1 MSDTNKSGKIVTGVL
16 WRFGEKVTAQMVS
29 FMVSIVL
36 ARLLLPNDYGIVAI
50 VNIFI
55 SVAEVFVTSGLG
67 TALIQKKDADETD
80 FSTVF
85 WCNIAL
91 SICLYGI
98 VFVLSP
104 LIASFYNIPSLT
116 AVLRVFSLRLP
127 ISAINSIQNAYVSRK
142 MDFKKFFFATL
153 IGTIISAIV
162 GIAMAYKGFG
172 VWALVAQYLTNSTID
187 TMALFGIVN
196 WRPQLKFSLKRA
208 KPLVSYGWKV
218 LATDLLGVIFNQLNA
233 LIIGKEYTSEDLAYY
248 TQGKKIPDLINSNIG
263 STLCAVL
270 FPAMSLSND
279 KEEIK
284 KIRRKSLKMMEYV
297 MFPLMF
303 GLISVADK
311 VILVLMTEKWMFT
324 VPYVRIAC
332 LSAIN
337 GTLGTTLIQE
347 VKAIGRSD
355 ITLKIELIKKPI
367 FFVIAII
374 AMKIGVMAIAWTL
387 VIDEIIAFCFNVYP
401 VKKYIGFNFK
411 MHLQDALPSLMSAIV
426 MATVVICV
434 GFLVE
439 NTLIA
444 LIMQVFIGGVVY
456 VALSIITKNES
467 FGYLKEL
474 VTCKFKRG

>member
-1 MSDTNKSGKIVTGVL
+1 MSDTNKGSKIVTGVL

-55 SVAEVFVTSGLG
+55 SIAEVFVTSGLG

-91 SICLYGI
+91 SICLYVI

-104 LIASFYNIPSLT
+104 LIASFYNISSLT

-162 GIAMAYKGFG
+162 GIVMAYKGFG

-187 TMALFGIVN
+187 TIALFVIVN

-279 KEEIK
+279 REEIK
-284 KIRRKSLKMMEYV
+284 HIRRKSLKMIEYV
-297 MFPLMF
+297 MFPLML
-303 GLISVADK
+303 GLIVVADK
-311 VILVLMTEKWMFT
+311 MILVLMTEKWMFA
-324 VPYVRIAC
+324 VPYVRITC
-332 LSAIN
+332 LSAII

-355 ITLKIELIKKPI
+355 ITLKMELIKKPI
-367 FFVIAII
+367 FLLIAIV
-374 AMKIGVMAIAWTL
+374 AMKFGVMAVAWTL
-387 VIDEIIAFCFNVYP
+387 VIDEILAFCFNVYP
-401 VKKYIGFNFK
+401 VRKYIGFDFK
-411 MHLQDALPSLMSAIV
+411 LHLTDAMAPLVMSLI
-426 MATVVICV
+426 MALVVYSV
-434 GFLVE
+434 G
-439 NTLIA
+439 TLIPNILLS
-444 LIMQVFIGGVVY
+444 LIVQVVLGVGVY
-456 VALSIITKNES
+456 VVLSLLTKNES
-467 FGYLKEL
+467 FIDLMRILPSKADN
-474 VTCKFKRG
+474 C